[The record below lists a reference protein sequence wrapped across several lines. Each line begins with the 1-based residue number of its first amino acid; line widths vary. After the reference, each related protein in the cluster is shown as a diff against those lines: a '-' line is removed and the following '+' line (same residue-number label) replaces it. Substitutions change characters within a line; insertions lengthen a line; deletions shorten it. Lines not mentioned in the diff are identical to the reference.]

1 MGKDTDLENT
11 SSSTGP
17 NDGNGAANVGQFDHL
32 LDQAKQ
38 SLSRL
43 EPRPPMKFSFIWRGR
58 PFSARLEPAGKSTRL
73 ELRGDLGVVPFSA
86 ENAAGRRDLFSLA
99 NGNLDDP
106 AASFHIDGD
115 QRVFLLGEIDIQGH
129 LSAAAIFGWTARLVL
144 QLRIPME
151 VVTGYCPSPALDRSP
166 AALLV

>member
-1 MGKDTDLENT
+1 
-11 SSSTGP
+11 
-17 NDGNGAANVGQFDHL
+17 
-32 LDQAKQ
+32 
-38 SLSRL
+38 
-43 EPRPPMKFSFIWRGR
+43 
-58 PFSARLEPAGKSTRL
+58 LEPAGKSTRL